1 MKGNPKTKRTTSKPM
16 KIIII
21 IIIIIII
28 NFQRP
33 FSMHPRENLIVNLVH
48 QSGPTN
54 WTWV

>member
-21 IIIIIII
+21 IVIIIII

-54 WTWV
+54 WT